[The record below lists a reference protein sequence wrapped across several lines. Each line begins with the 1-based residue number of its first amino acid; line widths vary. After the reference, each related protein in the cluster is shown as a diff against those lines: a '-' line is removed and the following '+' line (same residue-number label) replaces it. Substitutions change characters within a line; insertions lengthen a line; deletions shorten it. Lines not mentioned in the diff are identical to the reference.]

1 MRPRPN
7 GMVRYIDQSRRDING
22 HMANWVTFGRFLLLF
37 LLLGIVYSGVPALQL
52 VNAPLTILII
62 ALDGVDGWVARR
74 FNEETLFGAT
84 FDIAIDRIV
93 ETVLWVVL
101 AHLGF
106 IGVWVPLLFIIR
118 GNLVDAIRSKGAASG
133 TAAFDMMQ
141 SPIGRFLVAG
151 RFMRGFYAVLK
162 AVTFA
167 WILLW
172 QPFPAIAPEFWAAW
186 GGALSAT
193 GLVLAWA
200 SAAICVAR
208 GLPVIVEFC
217 VNERPA
223 AQRG

>member
-1 MRPRPN
+1 
-7 GMVRYIDQSRRDING
+7 
-22 HMANWVTFGRFLLLF
+22 MANWVTLARFLLLF
-37 LLLGIVYSGVPALQL
+37 GLLAVVYAGAPTLQL
-52 VNAPLTILII
+52 INAPLTVLII

-74 FNEETLFGAT
+74 FNQETLFGAT

-101 AHLGF
+101 AQLGY

-118 GNLVDAIRSKGAASG
+118 GNLVDAIRSKGAAAG

-162 AVTFA
+162 ATTFA
-167 WILLW
+167 WILFW
-172 QPFPAIAPEFWAAW
+172 QPFPTLTPAFWADRSDIIHAVSL
-186 GGALSAT
+186 G
-193 GLVLAWA
+193 LAWA
-200 SAAICVAR
+200 SAAICVVR

-217 VNERPA
+217 MNARPSVPVG
-223 AQRG
+223 RG

>member
-1 MRPRPN
+1 
-7 GMVRYIDQSRRDING
+7 
-22 HMANWVTFGRFLLLF
+22 MANWVTFGRFLLLF
-37 LLLGIVYSGVPALQL
+37 VLLAIVYSGMPALQL
-52 VNAPLTILII
+52 VNAPLTIFII

-74 FNEETLFGAT
+74 FGEESLFGAT

-106 IGVWVPLLFIIR
+106 IGVWIPLLFIIR
-118 GNLVDAIRSKGAASG
+118 GNLVDAIRSKGAQSG

-167 WILLW
+167 WLLLW
-172 QPFPAIAPEFWAAW
+172 QPFPFLAPDFWADNS
-186 GGALSAT
+186 ALLNGIGQA
-193 GLVLAWA
+193 LAWA

-208 GLPVIVEFC
+208 GLPVIIEFC
-217 VNERPA
+217 ANARPR
-223 AQRG
+223 AQAGKV

>member
-1 MRPRPN
+1 
-7 GMVRYIDQSRRDING
+7 
-22 HMANWVTFGRFLLLF
+22 MANWVTFGRFLLLF
-37 LLLGIVYSGVPALQL
+37 ALLAIVYSGQPALQL
-52 VNAPLTILII
+52 LNAPLALVMI

-74 FNEETLFGAT
+74 FNQESLFGAT

-101 AHLGF
+101 AQLGY

-118 GNLVDAIRSKGAASG
+118 GNLVDAIRSKGAAAG

-141 SPIGRFLVAG
+141 SPPGRFLVAG

-162 AVTFA
+162 AATFA

-172 QPFPAIAPEFWAAW
+172 QPFPLLAPAFWAAH
-186 GGALSAT
+186 GSALEEVSRA
-193 GLVLAWA
+193 LAWA
-200 SAAICVAR
+200 SSVVCVAR

-217 VNERPA
+217 MNARPA
-223 AQRG
+223 GCGRRA

>member
-1 MRPRPN
+1 
-7 GMVRYIDQSRRDING
+7 
-22 HMANWVTFGRFLLLF
+22 MANWVTFGRFVLLF
-37 LLLGIVYSGVPALQL
+37 GLLAVIYSNDPTWQL
-52 VNAPLTILII
+52 INAPLTVLII

-74 FNEETLFGAT
+74 FGEESLFGAT

-106 IGVWVPLLFIIR
+106 IGVWIPLLFIIR
-118 GNLVDAIRSKGAASG
+118 GNLVDAIRSKGAATG

-141 SPIGRFLVAG
+141 SPVGRFLVAG

-172 QPFPAIAPEFWAAW
+172 QPFDVVAPDFWAANGVW
-186 GGALSAT
+186 LSAI
-193 GLVLAWA
+193 GLGLAWA

-208 GLPVIVEFC
+208 GLPVIIEFC
-217 VNERPA
+217 VNARPGA
-223 AQRG
+223 TRHKT

>member
-1 MRPRPN
+1 
-7 GMVRYIDQSRRDING
+7 
-22 HMANWVTFGRFLLLF
+22 MANWVTFGRFLLLF
-37 LLLGIVYSGVPALQL
+37 LLLGIVYSGVPVLQL
-52 VNAPLTILII
+52 ANAPLTGLII

-74 FNEETLFGAT
+74 FNQETLFGAT

-118 GNLVDAIRSKGAASG
+118 GNLVDAIRSRGAAAG

-141 SPIGRFLVAG
+141 SGIGRFLVAG

-162 AVTFA
+162 AVTFG
-167 WILLW
+167 WILFW
-172 QPFPAIAPEFWAAW
+172 QPFPALAPDFWAAW
-186 GGALSAT
+186 GGSLTSV
-193 GLVLAWA
+193 GLALAWA

-208 GLPVIVEFC
+208 GLPVILEFC
-217 VNERPA
+217 MNARPA
-223 AQRG
+223 AAVPRG

>member
-1 MRPRPN
+1 
-7 GMVRYIDQSRRDING
+7 
-22 HMANWVTFGRFLLLF
+22 MANWVTFARFLLLF
-37 LLLGIVYSGVPALQL
+37 VLLAVVYSGVPTLQL
-52 VNAPLTILII
+52 INAPLTILII

-74 FNEETLFGAT
+74 FNQETLFGAT

-93 ETVLWVVL
+93 EIVLWVVL

-118 GNLVDAIRSKGAASG
+118 GNLVDAIRSRGAASG

-141 SPIGRFLVAG
+141 SPLGRFLVAG

-162 AVTFA
+162 ATTFS

-172 QPFPAIAPEFWAAW
+172 QPFPELAPAFWASH
-186 GGALSAT
+186 GGWLAGI
-193 GLVLAWA
+193 GLGLAWL

-217 VNERPA
+217 VNARPNAA

>member
-1 MRPRPN
+1 MFDDRTKTHSKDDRA
-7 GMVRYIDQSRRDING
+7 
-22 HMANWVTFGRFLLLF
+22 MANWVTFGRFLLLF
-37 LLLGIVYSGVPALQL
+37 VLLGIIYSGVPTLQL
-52 VNAPLTILII
+52 VNAPLTVLII
-62 ALDGVDGWVARR
+62 ALDGVDGWVARK
-74 FNEETLFGAT
+74 FNEESLFGAT

-106 IGVWVPLLFIIR
+106 IGVWIPLLFIIR

-172 QPFPAIAPEFWAAW
+172 QPFDALAPAFWADWGGVMSGIVCGGATSPGENCAAAGGGAIA
-186 GGALSAT
+186 G
-193 GLVLAWA
+193 
-200 SAAICVAR
+200 
-208 GLPVIVEFC
+208 
-217 VNERPA
+217 
-223 AQRG
+223 

>member
-1 MRPRPN
+1 
-7 GMVRYIDQSRRDING
+7 
-22 HMANWVTFGRFLLLF
+22 MANWVTFSRFLLLF
-37 LLLGIVYSGVPALQL
+37 VLLGVVYSGIPTLQL

-74 FNEETLFGAT
+74 FNEESLFGAT

-106 IGVWVPLLFIIR
+106 IGVWIPLLFIIR
-118 GNLVDAIRSKGAASG
+118 GNLVDAIRSKGAAAG
-133 TAAFDMMQ
+133 TTAFDMMK

-172 QPFPAIAPEFWAAW
+172 QPFDALAPSFWAAN
-186 GGALSAT
+186 GGWLSGIGLALAWLSA
-193 GLVLAWA
+193 G
-200 SAAICVAR
+200 ICVAR

-217 VNERPA
+217 ANANPKTQDQA
-223 AQRG
+223 

>member
-1 MRPRPN
+1 
-7 GMVRYIDQSRRDING
+7 
-22 HMANWVTFGRFLLLF
+22 MANWVTFGRFLLLF
-37 LLLGIVYSGVPALQL
+37 VLLGIIYSGAPALQL
-52 VNAPLTILII
+52 VNAPLTIIII

-74 FNEETLFGAT
+74 FGEESLFGAT

-106 IGVWVPLLFIIR
+106 IGVWIPLLFIVR
-118 GNLVDAIRSKGAASG
+118 GNLVDAIRSKGAQSG

-141 SPIGRFLVAG
+141 SPVGRFLVAG

-167 WILLW
+167 WILAW
-172 QPFPAIAPEFWAAW
+172 QPAPFVAPDFWAAY
-186 GGALSAT
+186 GSLLNGV
-193 GLVLAWA
+193 GLALAWA

-208 GLPVIVEFC
+208 GLPVIIEFC
-217 VNERPA
+217 VNARPGA
-223 AQRG
+223 RVDNAS

>member
-1 MRPRPN
+1 
-7 GMVRYIDQSRRDING
+7 
-22 HMANWVTFGRFLLLF
+22 MANWVTFGRFLLLF
-37 LLLGIVYSGVPALQL
+37 VLLGIVYSGAPALQL

-74 FNEETLFGAT
+74 FGEESLFGAT

-106 IGVWVPLLFIIR
+106 IGVWIPLLFIIR
-118 GNLVDAIRSKGAASG
+118 GNLVDAIRSKGAQSG

-167 WILLW
+167 WILAW
-172 QPFPAIAPEFWAAW
+172 QPAPFLAPEFWTAW
-186 GGALSAT
+186 GPLLNGI
-193 GLVLAWA
+193 GLALAWA
-200 SAAICVAR
+200 SAAICIAR
-208 GLPVIVEFC
+208 GLPVIIEFC
-217 VNERPA
+217 ANARPG
-223 AQRG
+223 AQVGKA

>member
-1 MRPRPN
+1 
-7 GMVRYIDQSRRDING
+7 
-22 HMANWVTFGRFLLLF
+22 MANWVTFGRFLLLF
-37 LLLGIVYSGVPALQL
+37 VLLAIIYSGIPALQMA
-52 VNAPLTILII
+52 NAPLTIFII

-74 FNEETLFGAT
+74 FNQETLFGAT

-118 GNLVDAIRSKGAASG
+118 GNLVDAIRSKGAAGG

-141 SPIGRFLVAG
+141 SPVGRFLVAG

-167 WILLW
+167 WILAW
-172 QPFPAIAPEFWAAW
+172 QPTPVLAPDFWAQW
-186 GGALSAT
+186 GYPLT
-193 GLVLAWA
+193 TIGLVLAWA
-200 SAAICVAR
+200 SAAICVVR
-208 GLPVIVEFC
+208 GLPVIIEFC
-217 VNERPA
+217 VNARPS
-223 AQRG
+223 QQENT

>member
-1 MRPRPN
+1 
-7 GMVRYIDQSRRDING
+7 
-22 HMANWVTFGRFLLLF
+22 MANWVTFGRFVLLF
-37 LLLGIVYSGVPALQL
+37 VLLAIIYSNDPAWQL
-52 VNAPLTILII
+52 INAPLTVFII

-74 FNEETLFGAT
+74 FGEESLFGAT

-106 IGVWVPLLFIIR
+106 IGVWIPLLFIIR
-118 GNLVDAIRSKGAASG
+118 GNLVDAIRSKGAATG

-141 SPIGRFLVAG
+141 SPVGRFLVAG

-172 QPFPAIAPEFWAAW
+172 QPFDVVAPDFWAANGVW
-186 GGALSAT
+186 LSAI
-193 GLVLAWA
+193 GLGLAWA

-208 GLPVIVEFC
+208 GLPVIIEFC
-217 VNERPA
+217 VNARPGA
-223 AQRG
+223 TRHKT

>member
-1 MRPRPN
+1 
-7 GMVRYIDQSRRDING
+7 
-22 HMANWVTFGRFLLLF
+22 MANWVTFGRFLLLF
-37 LLLGIVYSGVPALQL
+37 VLLAIVYSGMPALQL
-52 VNAPLTILII
+52 VNAPLTIFII

-74 FNEETLFGAT
+74 FGEESLFGAT

-106 IGVWVPLLFIIR
+106 IGVWIPLLFIIR
-118 GNLVDAIRSKGAASG
+118 GNLVDAIRSKGAQSG

-141 SPIGRFLVAG
+141 SPVGRFLVAG

-167 WILLW
+167 WLLLW
-172 QPFPAIAPEFWAAW
+172 QPFPFLAPDFWAAN
-186 GGALSAT
+186 GGLLNGV
-193 GLVLAWA
+193 GLALAWA

-217 VNERPA
+217 ANARPG
-223 AQRG
+223 AQADKA

>member
-1 MRPRPN
+1 
-7 GMVRYIDQSRRDING
+7 
-22 HMANWVTFGRFLLLF
+22 MANWVTFGRFLLLF
-37 LLLGIVYSGVPALQL
+37 VLLGIVYSGAPALQL

-74 FNEETLFGAT
+74 FGEESLFGAT

-106 IGVWVPLLFIIR
+106 IGVWIPLLFIIR
-118 GNLVDAIRSKGAASG
+118 GNLVDAIRSKGAQSG
-133 TAAFDMMQ
+133 TAAFDMMR

-167 WILLW
+167 WILAW
-172 QPFPAIAPEFWAAW
+172 QPAPFLAPDFWAAYEP
-186 GGALSAT
+186 LLNCV
-193 GLVLAWA
+193 GLALAWA
-200 SAAICVAR
+200 SAAICIAR
-208 GLPVIVEFC
+208 GLPVIIEFC
-217 VNERPA
+217 ANARPGA
-223 AQRG
+223 RAGAR